1 MSLPCTSSWPEDML
15 HGLSEAQRAV
25 LEPPYNMRLDRP
37 YLAEEDDG
45 LKVKAQSRMDLKKE
59 FDEQVFKNKYF

>member
-1 MSLPCTSSWPEDML
+1 ML

-37 YLAEEDDG
+37 YMAEEDDG

-59 FDEQVFKNKYF
+59 FDEQVFKNKYFWWNNVGSLLRG